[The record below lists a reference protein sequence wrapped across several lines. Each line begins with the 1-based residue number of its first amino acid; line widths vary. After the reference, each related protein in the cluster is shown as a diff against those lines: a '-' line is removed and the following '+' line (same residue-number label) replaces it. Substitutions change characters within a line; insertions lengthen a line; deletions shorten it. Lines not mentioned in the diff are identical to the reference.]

1 MRHKIIVN
9 FVFLVKFYT
18 TKLKLTKKM
27 MILLALTHEC
37 SYIFGRT
44 WYDDVKQRTVRC
56 FWTGSHEKPA
66 EVESVKGDNHTGSET
81 HLSRNLHVC
90 SEFC

>member
-1 MRHKIIVN
+1 MINIFTTHSRIIMSHKIIVN

-44 WYDDVKQRTVRC
+44 WYDDVRGPP
-56 FWTGSHEKPA
+56 FMDGPLFL
-66 EVESVKGDNHTGSET
+66 D
-81 HLSRNLHVC
+81 
-90 SEFC
+90 